1 MQFPGILRTGE
12 AARVISSKNI
22 KVVSINTYMRIRVA
36 ILSFSL
42 KYEQGLKK
50 PYKTSTLGR
59 NLERILKS
67 LERLMRL
74 ILCPPINALRVWG
87 NTSYSAPSSLS
98 KEDYVNVSNRSH

>member
-1 MQFPGILRTGE
+1 MALEILRCILLKHPS
-12 AARVISSKNI
+12 V
-22 KVVSINTYMRIRVA
+22 KVVSVSTCIRIRVA

-50 PYKTSTLGR
+50 PYKTSTLGC

-67 LERLMRL
+67 LERLMLL

-87 NTSYSAPSSLS
+87 NTSYSATSSLS